1 MVIHPDQKCQ
11 DQVTK
16 ICRSDVD
23 EEVPGT
29 NVLPRA
35 DAPPPTKNI
44 TEIVKRQVA
53 KLVQYKLYD
62 IMVAYIQLLFIRGR
76 NRYTDDGFDLDLSY
90 ITERIIGWL
99 YLFCFNDSS
108 SLIF

>member
-23 EEVPGT
+23 EVSSA

-53 KLVQYKLYD
+53 KLVQY
-62 IMVAYIQLLFIRGR
+62 
-76 NRYTDDGFDLDLSY
+76 TDCVIY
-90 ITERIIGWL
+90 
-99 YLFCFNDSS
+99 
-108 SLIF
+108 